1 MQLRG
6 GTGRLNYRL
15 SQKTGLVA
23 GMCIVQS
30 DDELFIFSANGYVL
44 CMDVAEL
51 RCRGRIISGV
61 IAMKLREG
69 DKVTSICRAR

>member
-6 GTGRLNYRL
+6 GKGSINYRL
-15 SQKTGLVA
+15 AQKTGLVA
-23 GMCIVQS
+23 GMCIVRP

-61 IAMKLREG
+61 IVMRLREG
-69 DKVTSICRAR
+69 DKVTSVCRAR